1 MRNNHLTL
9 DHWLA
14 TAAGA
19 SDRALDRKLAVH
31 GSTRMTFRVLWH
43 LHNRPQENQA
53 DLARLI
59 GVTGQTVSRHLDR
72 LERADLITRYPD
84 PYDRRSHVV
93 QITPAGRE
101 TAGRLNE
108 VSLEHE
114 ERVLQVFG
122 RREALEM
129 VDRLRRLVAMLDSDE
144 SDHRAARREEAAMRE
159 LNEILARRAAR
170 NPDPDPDAE
179 RPHTPD
185 PAPDAEPDEPD
196 PDEPRGLFDDAALDA
211 FFGRAQKSAADGDA
225 ERGPGWGAD

>member
-122 RREALEM
+122 RREALKL
-129 VDRLRRLVAMLDSDE
+129 VDRLRRLVDMLDADE
-144 SDHRAARREEAAMRE
+144 SNHRAARREDAAMRE

-170 NPDPDPDAE
+170 GPDPDAE
-179 RPHTPD
+179 ADTDPERALKPD
-185 PAPDAEPDEPD
+185 SASTAAPDPDEPD
-196 PDEPRGLFDDAALDA
+196 PDEPRGLYDDATLDA
-211 FFGRAQKSAADGDA
+211 FFGRDQASAADGGA
-225 ERGPGWGAD
+225 E